1 MFFLNVC
8 FEWFPF
14 YLGNESLV
22 SAASP
27 LLHQMMFDAHK
38 KVPDPFNEKM
48 AVFDRCKELTPD
60 KNNRELHKINSLG
73 SGSDY
78 TAFYQFLGIP
88 SLDISYQQTKM
99 VFL

>member
-1 MFFLNVC
+1 
-8 FEWFPF
+8 
-14 YLGNESLV
+14 
-22 SAASP
+22 
-27 LLHQMMFDAHK
+27 MMFDAHK

-48 AVFDRCKELTPD
+48 TVSDRCKELTPD
-60 KNNRELHKINSLG
+60 KNNRQLHKINSLG